1 MKSLTRRLTLL
12 TTLWVAIGLGLMG
25 WFVVRTDERQIQA
38 AADARLSSLLD
49 AVVAATAF
57 DPSTGPLLTRP
68 LADPEFDRP
77 LSGHYWQLTGPGGS
91 QATSR
96 SLWDSRLVPPLREP
110 EGIRGRNM
118 EGPRGER
125 LRVLERDVQIEGR
138 FGRVPIT
145 VQVAVAR
152 EGTDDE
158 IATLRQ
164 NVILAFALLGTGLV
178 AVVALLVIWGLRPL
192 RRTQEELVEVREG
205 RRQHMDVVAP
215 AEIAPLV
222 AEIEALIEQN
232 RTTVERARHH
242 VGNLAHALKTPIAVL
257 RNALEAGDGPGARAQ
272 AATLERLVQHH
283 LRRARAG
290 ALAGTAGA
298 ESMPLAIAQAL
309 ATALRRLTAARGIVI
324 RVTGEAEAR
333 IRADSQDLTE
343 MLGNLMEN
351 ACKYGVGRVVVR
363 VRAAAPRRVV
373 IEVEDDGPGLP
384 MGEDG
389 AALLR
394 GVRLDEA
401 KPGSGLG
408 LAIVSDLAALYGGH
422 LTLEQGEALGGL
434 VARLDLPGRLAGET
448 YQGPD

>member
-1 MKSLTRRLTLL
+1 MNSLTRRLTLL
-12 TTLWVAIGLGLMG
+12 TTLWVAIGLGLMC
-25 WFVVRTDERQIQA
+25 WFVVRTDERQIET
-38 AADARLSSLLD
+38 AADARLASLLD
-49 AVVAATAF
+49 AVVAAAAF
-57 DPSTGPLLTRP
+57 DPAEGPILTRP

-77 LSGHYWQLTGPGGS
+77 LSGHYWQITGPGGS

-96 SLWDSRLVPPLREP
+96 SLWDSRLFPPLREP
-110 EGIRGRNM
+110 EGIRARNM
-118 EGPRGER
+118 EGPRMER
-125 LRVLERDVQIEGR
+125 LRVLERDVQLEGR
-138 FGRVPIT
+138 TARVPIT

-152 EGTDDE
+152 EGTDGE
-158 IATLRQ
+158 IASLRQ
-164 NVILAFALLGTGLV
+164 NVILAFVVVGTGLV
-178 AVVALLVIWGLRPL
+178 TVVALLVIWGLRPL

-215 AEIAPLV
+215 TEIAPLV

-232 RTTVERARHH
+232 RATVDRARNH

-257 RNALEAGDGPGARAQ
+257 RNALESGDIASARGQ
-272 AATLERLVQHH
+272 SATLERLVQHH

-298 ESMPLAIAQAL
+298 ESMPLAVAEAL
-309 ATALRRLTAARGIVI
+309 ATALRRLTAARGIAI
-324 RVTGEAEAR
+324 RVAGEAEAR

-351 ACKYGVGRVVVR
+351 ACKYGLGRVSVR
-363 VRAAAPRRVV
+363 VRSEAPGRVS

-384 MGEDG
+384 EGEDG

-408 LAIVSDLAALYGGH
+408 LAIVSDLAALYDGH
-422 LTLEQGEALGGL
+422 LTLGKGQRLGGL
-434 VARLDLPGRLAGET
+434 VARLDLPGRLATESL
-448 YQGPD
+448 PRPA

>member
-1 MKSLTRRLTLL
+1 MNSLTRRLTLL

-25 WFVVRTDERQIQA
+25 WFVVRTDERQIET
-38 AADARLSSLLD
+38 AADARLSSLLN
-49 AVVAATAF
+49 AVVAAAAF
-57 DPSTGPLLTRP
+57 DPAEGPILTRP

-77 LSGHYWQLTGPGGS
+77 LSGHYWQITGPGGT

-96 SLWDSRLVPPLREP
+96 SLWDSRLSPPLREP
-110 EGIRGRNM
+110 EGIRARNM
-118 EGPRGER
+118 DGPRMER
-125 LRVLERDVQIEGR
+125 LRVLERDVQLEGR
-138 FGRVPIT
+138 TARVPIT

-158 IATLRQ
+158 IASLKQ
-164 NVILAFALLGTGLV
+164 NVILAFVVIGTGLI

-215 AEIAPLV
+215 TEIAPLV

-232 RTTVERARHH
+232 RATVDRARNH

-257 RNALEAGDGPGARAQ
+257 RNALESGDIASARGQ
-272 AATLERLVQHH
+272 SATLERLVQHH

-298 ESMPLAIAQAL
+298 ESMPVAVAEAL
-309 ATALRRLTAARGIVI
+309 ATALRRLTAARGIAISVA
-324 RVTGEAEAR
+324 GEAQAR

-351 ACKYGVGRVVVR
+351 ACKYGHGHVSVR
-363 VRAAAPRRVV
+363 VRSEFPGRVA

-384 MGEDG
+384 KGEDG

-408 LAIVSDLAALYGGH
+408 LAIVSDLAALYDGH
-422 LTLEQGEALGGL
+422 LTLDKGQQLGGL
-434 VARLDLPGRLAGET
+434 VARLDLPGRLAT
-448 YQGPD
+448 DHLPRD

>member
-1 MKSLTRRLTLL
+1 VNSLTRRLTLL

-25 WFVVRTDERQIQA
+25 WFVVRTDERQIETA
-38 AADARLSSLLD
+38 SDARLASLLD

-57 DPSTGPLLTRP
+57 DPASGPLLTRP

-110 EGIRGRNM
+110 EGIRARNM

-138 FGRVPIT
+138 MGRVPMT

-158 IATLRQ
+158 IASLRQ

-205 RRQHMDVVAP
+205 RRQHMDIVAP
-215 AEIAPLV
+215 TEIAPLV

-232 RTTVERARHH
+232 RATVDRARTH

-257 RNALEAGDGPGARAQ
+257 RNALEAGDIAGARAQ
-272 AATLERLVQHH
+272 SATLERLVQHH

-298 ESMPLAIAQAL
+298 ESAPLAVAEAL
-309 ATALRRLTAARGIVI
+309 ATALRRLTTSRGVII
-324 RVTGEAEAR
+324 RVVGEAEAR

-351 ACKYGVGRVVVR
+351 ACKYGLGLVSVR
-363 VRAAAPRRVV
+363 VRMAVPGRVT
-373 IEVEDDGPGLP
+373 IEVEDDGQGLP
-384 MGEDG
+384 SGEDG
-389 AALLR
+389 TALLR

-408 LAIVSDLAALYGGH
+408 LAIVSDLAALYGGQ
-422 LTLEQGEALGGL
+422 LTLGRGMRLGGL
-434 VARLDLPGRLAGET
+434 VARLDLPGRLAGEA